1 MEPDQKAEASTQA
14 SSSDTDKQP
23 VQPVPE
29 TKPDQIPQPSVNRS
43 ELISRAR
50 TFLSTPHIRSQDD
63 TSKHAFLVEKG
74 LTQDEIHSL
83 LREIPPPVP
92 PRTYP
97 QLPPSNLPNMLVGI
111 ARIFTWLTGTS
122 AFILFI
128 YYRFLLPR
136 ISQTYH
142 ARHVLRAHQ
151 SGLMLR
157 LNKSLDTFK
166 EKQAECFANLPKPVL
181 YVEEPEYA
189 DCHSLDDILACRRKA
204 DIDDEDAGDTSN
216 TSILR
221 SAIEELTRSK
231 ESTEGISTGDLFN
244 HLEAKLPWLKGEQ
257 GAEYQNDLWQ
267 TLNESPL
274 FASTSPQSTSSSS
287 IPEQPTRLLWTYV
300 PPPTPPP
307 PPMIVALDTLRA
319 ALPRTAPAPAL
330 SKTEVVP
337 LRPAQRTLQT
347 LADFTGYIATQTY
360 SYAVHMR
367 GTGGSLTTNNTDVDE
382 IRREI
387 RALKGLV
394 LNRRSFLPSVGGIPR
409 TSSEPSKLAGV

>member
-14 SSSDTDKQP
+14 SSSGTDRQL

-29 TKPDQIPQPSVNRS
+29 TKPDQTPQPSVDRS
-43 ELISRAR
+43 ELIARAR
-50 TFLSTPHIRSQDD
+50 TFLSTPHILSQND

-97 QLPPSNLPNMLVGI
+97 QPPPSNLPNMLVGI
-111 ARIFTWLTGTS
+111 VRIFTWLAGSS
-122 AFILFI
+122 AFVLFV
-128 YYRFLLPR
+128 YYRFFLPR

-142 ARHVLRAHQ
+142 ARHALRMHQ
-151 SGLMLR
+151 SELMLR
-157 LNKSLDTFK
+157 LNKSIATFK
-166 EKQAECFANLPKPVL
+166 EKQAECFVNLPKPMI
-181 YVEEPEYA
+181 YKEEPEYA

-204 DIDDEDAGDTSN
+204 DIDDEDAGDTPN
-216 TSILR
+216 ISILR
-221 SAIEELTRSK
+221 SGIEELTRSK

-244 HLEAKLPWLKGEQ
+244 HLEIKLPWLKGEQ
-257 GAEYQNDLWQ
+257 GAEYQNELWQ
-267 TLNESPL
+267 TLNKSPL
-274 FASTSPQSTSSSS
+274 FTSSSPQSSSSSS
-287 IPEQPTRLLWTYV
+287 IPVHPSSLLWTYV
-300 PPPTPPP
+300 PPIVSPP

-319 ALPRTAPAPAL
+319 ALPRNAPAPPL
-330 SKTEVVP
+330 SKTETAP

-347 LADFTGYIATQTY
+347 LANFTGYIATQTY
-360 SYAVHMR
+360 SFGVYMR
-367 GTGGSLTTNNTDVDE
+367 GIGGSPTTNNTDVDE

-394 LNRRSFLPSVGGIPR
+394 LNRRSFLPGIGIPR
-409 TSSEPSKLAGV
+409 TSSEPSKLADV

>member
-1 MEPDQKAEASTQA
+1 MEPDQKAEAPTQA
-14 SSSDTDKQP
+14 SSSDADKQLA
-23 VQPVPE
+23 QPVPE
-29 TKPDQIPQPSVNRS
+29 IKPDQTPQPSVDRS
-43 ELISRAR
+43 ELIARAR
-50 TFLSTPHIRSQDD
+50 TFLSTPHICSQDD

-74 LTQDEIHSL
+74 LTQGEIYSL

-97 QLPPSNLPNMLVGI
+97 QPPPSNLPNMLVGI
-111 ARIFTWLTGTS
+111 ARMLTWLAGSS
-122 AFILFI
+122 AFVLFI

-142 ARHVLRAHQ
+142 ARRALRAHQ

-157 LNKSLDTFK
+157 LNESLATFK
-166 EKQAECFANLPKPVL
+166 EKQAECFDNLPKPMI
-181 YVEEPEYA
+181 YKEEPECA

-204 DIDDEDAGDTSN
+204 DIDDEDASDTSN
-216 TSILR
+216 VSILR
-221 SAIEELTRSK
+221 SAIEELTHSK

-244 HLEAKLPWLKGEQ
+244 HLEAKLPWLKGER
-257 GAEYQNDLWQ
+257 GAECQNDLWQ
-267 TLNESPL
+267 TLDKSHL
-274 FASTSPQSTSSSS
+274 FTSTSPQSSSSSS
-287 IPEQPTRLLWTYV
+287 IPEHPSRLLWSYV
-300 PPPTPPP
+300 PPPISPP
-307 PPMIVALDTLRA
+307 PPMIVALDTLQA
-319 ALPRTAPAPAL
+319 VLPHNAPVPPL
-330 SKTEVVP
+330 SKTETVP

-360 SYAVHMR
+360 AFGTHMR
-367 GTGGSLTTNNTDVDE
+367 GIGGSLTTNNTDVDE

-394 LNRRSFLPSVGGIPR
+394 LNRRSFLPGIGIPR

>member
-1 MEPDQKAEASTQA
+1 MEPDQKAEASMQA
-14 SSSDTDKQP
+14 SSSDTDKQL
-23 VQPVPE
+23 VQPAQE
-29 TKPDQIPQPSVNRS
+29 TKPIQIPQPPINRS
-43 ELISRAR
+43 ELIAKAR

-63 TSKHAFLVEKG
+63 TSKHAFLVDKG

-97 QLPPSNLPNMLVGI
+97 QLPPSNLPNMFIGM

-122 AFILFI
+122 AFVLLI

-142 ARHVLRAHQ
+142 ARRALRAHQ

-157 LNKSLDTFK
+157 LNKSLTTFK
-166 EKQAECFANLPKPVL
+166 EKQAECFVNLPKPML
-181 YVEEPEYA
+181 YKEEPKYA

-204 DIDDEDAGDTSN
+204 DIDDDDAGDTSN
-216 TSILR
+216 VSILR
-221 SAIEELTRSK
+221 SAIEELARSK

-244 HLEAKLPWLKGEQ
+244 YLEAKLPWLKGEQ
-257 GAEYQNDLWQ
+257 GAECQNDLWQ
-267 TLNESPL
+267 TLNESLL
-274 FASTSPQSTSSSS
+274 FTSTSPSTTISS
-287 IPEQPTRLLWTYV
+287 IPEPSGLLWTYV
-300 PPPTPPP
+300 PPPISPP
-307 PPMIVALDTLRA
+307 PPMIVALDNLQA
-319 ALPRTAPAPAL
+319 ALPRKAPVPPL
-330 SKTEVVP
+330 SQTVP
-337 LRPAQRTLQT
+337 LRPAQRTLQA

-360 SYAVHMR
+360 SYGIHMR
-367 GTGGSLTTNNTDVDE
+367 GIGAPTTNNTDVDE

-394 LNRRSFLPSVGGIPR
+394 LNRRSFFPSMGTPR
-409 TSSEPSKLAGV
+409 APSEPSNLSGV